1 MALNIIAEFLGGLLV
16 KDSTLSPL
24 SLVTDV
30 ARVQPLDW
38 KLLHA
43 TGVVKK
49 RKKNHTNADNC
60 KFLSLVCLPLL

>member
-49 RKKNHTNADNC
+49 RKKKIIQMLTTVS
-60 KFLSLVCLPLL
+60 FYP

>member
-49 RKKNHTNADNC
+49 RKKKSYKC
-60 KFLSLVCLPLL
+60 